1 MIQGLS
7 LGAFAKVKRLGKSG
21 KTGQGANEEEQ
32 PVKKVENWERA
43 VIWKPSEESSAVL
56 HAERSG

>member
-7 LGAFAKVKRLGKSG
+7 PGAFAKVNRLGKSG

-32 PVKKVENWERA
+32 PVKKVEYQ
-43 VIWKPSEESSAVL
+43 ESSDLEAK
-56 HAERSG
+56 